1 MYQLIH
7 HHHLIRSFS
16 KIPIKSITRT
26 FAIQSNPTQIS
37 SHLPKDYDIIIV
49 GGGPVGLALA
59 NAFASCKTIKSSG
72 IQISVLDSTNLDQI
86 KNWNLPNGEWS
97 NRVSS
102 VTNENITF
110 LKNIGVWPYIDLSR
124 TNPLERMEVWDG
136 LSDARIIFDS
146 VDTHQSNSS
155 SNPTDLPQMAR
166 FIENL
171 HLQSAM
177 LKNLEHQDNVNLIGL
192 SKVESIQSDEDNR
205 PIITMN
211 DGKIFRA
218 RLLIGADGF
227 NSPVKSYAKITSTGW
242 NYDAHCVVGTLE
254 LEPTS
259 LNHTAWQRFL
269 TSGPLG
275 ILPLSDRCAS
285 LAWSTKPRIA
295 AGLKSLTPH
304 TLSSVINAS
313 FALPHSSLDPIL
325 SQIATHSAEKPIDSN
340 VIQAEVDWNTSSIQP
355 DHLSSDELPPK
366 VIGARMET
374 IASFPLRMFHADQ
387 YIGDTKDQ
395 LSYRGPSRV
404 ALVGDA
410 AHVLHPM
417 AGQGLN
423 LGLGDAREL
432 AKTVK
437 TALENG
443 QDIGSLTAL
452 SPYARSR
459 YLNNHLVMA
468 TVDKLNKLYSIKA
481 SPIVWA
487 RSVGVEVLNEIPTLK
502 NLMMGSAGGNLN
514 QTSTGPWGM
523 VADVYE
529 TLEKVKYVS
538 EGIARMGVGAL
549 MSTIQR
555 TTSKN

>member
-1 MYQLIH
+1 MYQLPQRN
-7 HHHLIRSFS
+7 LIRSISRFS
-16 KIPIKSITRT
+16 LPSKRSFATPTNPKPIP
-26 FAIQSNPTQIS
+26 
-37 SHLPKDYDIIIV
+37 SHEPKDYEIVIV

-59 NAFASCKTIKSSG
+59 NAFASCKTIESSG
-72 IQISVLDSTNLDQI
+72 ARISVLDAANLE
-86 KNWNLPNGEWS
+86 KLRSWSLPDGDWS

-102 VTNENITF
+102 VTNENIMF
-110 LKNIGVWPYIDLSR
+110 LKRIGVWQHIDLSR

-136 LSDARIIFDS
+136 LSDARISFDAADGCDPIELMKETNI
-146 VDTHQSNSS
+146 V
-155 SNPTDLPQMAR
+155 PQMAR
-166 FIENL
+166 FVENVHLQRAMLENL
-171 HLQSAM
+171 KS
-177 LKNLEHQDNVNLIGL
+177 KPNVDLIG
-192 SKVESIQSDEDNR
+192 STRVERIDPDENNR
-205 PIITMN
+205 PVISMN
-211 DGKIFRA
+211 DGKVLRA
-218 RLLIGADGF
+218 QLLIGADGF

-259 LNHTAWQRFL
+259 FNHTAWQRFL

-285 LAWSTKPRIA
+285 LAWSTKPQIA
-295 AGLKSLTPH
+295 AGLKSLNPK
-304 TLSSVINAS
+304 TLSSVINAC
-313 FALPHSSLDPIL
+313 FALPHTSIDPIL
-325 SQIATHSAEKPIDSN
+325 SQIASHSVEKPIDSN
-340 VIQAEVDWNTSSIQP
+340 LIQAEVDWSESLIQP
-355 DHLSSDELPPK
+355 TTISSDELPPR

-374 IASFPLRMFHADQ
+374 IASFPLRMFHADK

-395 LSYRGPSRV
+395 LTYKGPSRV

-437 TALENG
+437 IALENG

-459 YLNNHLVMA
+459 YLNNHVVMA
-468 TVDKLNKLYSIKA
+468 TVDKLNKLYSIQA

-502 NLMMGSAGGNLN
+502 NLMMGTAGGEMKPN
-514 QTSTGPWGM
+514 QSGAWGR

-529 TLEKVKYVS
+529 TMEKVRYLS
-538 EGIARMGVGAL
+538 GGMARMGLGAL
-549 MSTIQR
+549 SEAFQR
-555 TTSKN
+555 ATSRN

>member
-1 MYQLIH
+1 MYQLSQRN
-7 HHHLIRSFS
+7 LLRSFS
-16 KIPIKSITRT
+16 KPLLKSQRT
-26 FAIQSNPTQIS
+26 FATPTNQ
-37 SHLPKDYDIIIV
+37 HPTPTHPPKDYDIVIV

-59 NAFASCKTIKSSG
+59 NALATCKTIKSSG
-72 IQISVLDSTNLDQI
+72 TQISVLDSANLDQLSQ
-86 KNWNLPNGEWS
+86 WTLPNGEWS

-102 VTNENITF
+102 LTNENMRF
-110 LKNIGVWPYIDLSR
+110 LKSIGVWQHIDLSR

-146 VDTHQSNSS
+146 SDGCEPNEIINQSN
-155 SNPTDLPQMAR
+155 LPHMAR

-171 HLQSAM
+171 HLQTGM
-177 LKNLEHQDNVNLIGL
+177 LRNLKLQSNVDLIG
-192 SKVESIQSDEDNR
+192 STKVESIQSDPNNL
-205 PIITMN
+205 PLIYMN
-211 DGKIFRA
+211 DGKIFRT

-285 LAWSTKPRIA
+285 LAWSTKPQIA
-295 AGLKSLTPH
+295 AGLKSLTPQ
-304 TLSSVINAS
+304 TLSSVINAC
-313 FALPHSSLDPIL
+313 FALPHSSIDPIL
-325 SQIATHSAEKPIDSN
+325 KQIGTHSKETPIDSN
-340 VIQAEVDWNTSSIQP
+340 LIQAEVDWSESLVRSNQ
-355 DHLSSDELPPK
+355 LSSDELPPK
-366 VIGARMET
+366 VTGVRMES

-387 YIGDTKDQ
+387 YLGDTKDQ
-395 LSYRGPSRV
+395 AEYAGPSRV

-437 TALENG
+437 IALENG

-459 YLNNHLVMA
+459 YINNHLIMA

-487 RSVGVEVLNEIPTLK
+487 RSVGVEVLNELPSLK
-502 NLMMGSAGGNLN
+502 NLMMGRAGGDLN
-514 QTSTGPWGM
+514 SNRIGIWGT

-529 TLEKVKYVS
+529 TIEKVKYLSDGMV
-538 EGIARMGVGAL
+538 RMGLGAL
-549 MSTIQR
+549 SSVFQR
-555 TTSKN
+555 DRFRN